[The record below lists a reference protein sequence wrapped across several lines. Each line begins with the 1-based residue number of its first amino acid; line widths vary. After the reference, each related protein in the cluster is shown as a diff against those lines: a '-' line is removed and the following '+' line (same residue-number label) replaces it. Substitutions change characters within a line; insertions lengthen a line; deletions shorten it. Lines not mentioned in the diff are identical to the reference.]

1 MTTRGRLNLAALER
15 ANSRLGR
22 FIARYAEVGEHH
34 PDHDIFLSAVVKGYE
49 FTYGQAVIAIRRYV
63 ADFVLSPGQA
73 GQMPLPDIIRV
84 AARDRLIRRPEEWF
98 DFRDRRNETA
108 HEYYDEEAAVRIA
121 ETAPELHDAVTHLIT
136 SLQARMRDENDA
148 RSD

>member
-1 MTTRGRLNLAALER
+1 MANGSQFNLTALER

-22 FIARYAEVGEHH
+22 FIARYEEVGERH

-49 FTYGQAVIAIRRYV
+49 FTYGQAVNAIRRYV
-63 ADFVLSPGQA
+63 ADFILSPGQA

-84 AARDRLIRRPEEWF
+84 AARDRLIGRPEEWF

-108 HEYYDEEAAVRIA
+108 HEYYDEEAATRTA
-121 ETAPELHDAVTHLIT
+121 QTAPELHNAVTQLI
-136 SLQARMRDENDA
+136 SNLRARVSDDNET
-148 RSD
+148 RSN